1 MSVLVAAGDKVG
13 ALNEIRVIFLSLPK
27 KEWNVFCQNSK
38 RNGSGNRTRQ
48 KGDSGSV

>member
-27 KEWNVFCQNSK
+27 KEWNVFCQIAK
-38 RNGSGNRTRQ
+38 ETEAETEPVKKEIQ
-48 KGDSGSV
+48 VM